1 LAVRI
6 VFLASALLLVG
17 AVLGARVW
25 DVSAGLRD
33 VAELPDQPGDADD
46 GDEQDID
53 CTLVLPE
60 VAPVLGVDLRPLH
73 VRDRVSDVPRG
84 RAFVSDIFRPPTLSR
99 A

>member
-6 VFLASALLLVG
+6 VFLVSALLLVG

-25 DVSAGLRD
+25 DVSGGLRD

-46 GDEQDID
+46 GDDSD
-53 CTLVLPE
+53 TFVLPE
-60 VAPVLGVDLRPLH
+60 VAPQLGVDLRPLH
-73 VRDRVSDVPRG
+73 VCDRVGDVPRG

>member
-46 GDEQDID
+46 GDEQDAF
-53 CTLVLPE
+53 VLPE
-60 VAPVLGVDLRPLH
+60 VAPVLGVDPRPQTVCHH
-73 VRDRVSDVPRG
+73 VGDVPRG
-84 RAFVSDIFRPPTLSR
+84 RTFVSDIFRPPTLAR